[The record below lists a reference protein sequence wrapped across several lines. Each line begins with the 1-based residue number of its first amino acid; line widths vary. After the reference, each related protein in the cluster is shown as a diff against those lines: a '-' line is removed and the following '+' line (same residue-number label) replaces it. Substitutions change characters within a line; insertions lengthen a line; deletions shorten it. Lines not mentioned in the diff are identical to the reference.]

1 MAELGFNL
9 VGEYF
14 VASLAV
20 YLVVTVLGAGRILIL
35 GSFVMSE
42 RILEVV
48 LLCLVANRAL
58 ILSVAL
64 FGAGLSN
71 SVSRNPLMSGRRNCL
86 FAENSFAYSA
96 LDNGLS
102 VLGTGSG
109 SHLGLAGCML
119 NSFLGNNVSLLFCI
133 AYRAGPRGISVFSAG
148 CGNGCALD
156 PYVLTVRGNYI
167 VPLGLL
173 ANRAGILGVALFV
186 AVRLMSCALYPIMSG

>member
-20 YLVVTVLGAGRILIL
+20 YLVVTVLGAGRLLIF
-35 GSFVMSE
+35 GSFVMAE
-42 RILEVV
+42 RIFEVI

-58 ILSVAL
+58 ILGVTL
-64 FGAGLSN
+64 FGAGSLN

-96 LDNGLS
+96 LDNGS
-102 VLGTGSG
+102 AVLGTGSG
-109 SHLGLAGCML
+109 CCLRLAGCMF
-119 NSFLGNNVSLLFCI
+119 NGVLGNDVSLFYI
-133 AYRAGPRGISVFSAG
+133 TAYRAGPGGVAVFSAG
-148 CGNGCALD
+148 CRNRCALD
-156 PYVLTVRGNYI
+156 PYVLTVSGNYI

-173 ANRAGILGVALFV
+173 ANRAGILGVALFF